1 MKNYLSLIIGMGIV
15 TYIPRL
21 IPLVYLTKKEL
32 GPKAKRFLLYIP
44 YTSLG
49 ILIVRGIITS
59 SKDMLIPTIIGV
71 SAAGIF
77 AYFKENLVLSVLIGI
92 VASLIAIHT
101 LV

>member
-1 MKNYLSLIIGMGIV
+1 MRSYLPLIIGMAIV

-21 IPLVYLTKKEL
+21 IPLIYLTKKE
-32 GPKAKRFLLYIP
+32 PAPNIKRFLQFIP

-59 SKDMLIPTIIGV
+59 SPEMLLPTIIGIG
-71 SAAGIF
+71 AAGAF
-77 AYFKENLVLSVLIGI
+77 SYVKGNLVFSVMIGI
-92 VASLIAIHT
+92 LASFIAIHT